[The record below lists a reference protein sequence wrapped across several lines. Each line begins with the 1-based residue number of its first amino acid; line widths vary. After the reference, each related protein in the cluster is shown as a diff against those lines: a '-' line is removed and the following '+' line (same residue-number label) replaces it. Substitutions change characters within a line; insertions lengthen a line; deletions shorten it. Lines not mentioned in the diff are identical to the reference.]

1 MRPRSGS
8 LRGGVFCTY
17 ADYVTTTSEFD
28 SFGPWIDEVRSADQ
42 VPRLF
47 SGYPLD
53 LATARLVLKVP
64 RNITRR
70 DATPDMDLY
79 DHLLVLDDHRLLALT
94 RNEDAAT
101 GFTVEQVPLS
111 GIAWVRDTVNLLA
124 GTLTVAARDGVTV
137 TVPYNGSSRER
148 VQRLIDALLADAAGA
163 GPSRTGATLIDVGRE
178 HTDPVTAF
186 DLGREDQGLVGD
198 VRDLVRHR
206 PWFRPWVG
214 HGRRRVR
221 GGLSPVTVQAAVL
234 AEDEGVLEILGRHE
248 WLVGG
253 RQPVHSSGR
262 LIVPFEA
269 IDGVRVAGHPR
280 FGGAVVGAFRV
291 GASQVEV
298 VVPEGS
304 GAHRVLDA
312 TARSTVSSPYGI

>member
-1 MRPRSGS
+1 M
-8 LRGGVFCTY
+8 
-17 ADYVTTTSEFD
+17 TTTSEFD
-28 SFGPWIDEVRSADQ
+28 SFGPWIDEVRSADE

-47 SGYPLD
+47 RSHPLD
-53 LATARLVLKVP
+53 LASTRLVLKVP

-79 DHLLVLDDHRLLALT
+79 DHLLVLDDRRLLALSRT
-94 RNEDAAT
+94 EDRAGGRAGSPGSSWSAPGHT
-101 GFTVEQVPLS
+101 AQEVPVS

-124 GTLTVAARDGVTV
+124 GTLTVAGRDGTTI

-148 VQRLIDALLADAAGA
+148 VQRLIDALLADVAGA
-163 GPSRTGATLIDVGRE
+163 GPSRAGAALIGAGRA
-178 HTDPVTAF
+178 HADPVAAF

-214 HGRRRVR
+214 HGRHRVR

-253 RQPVHSSGR
+253 RHPVHSSGR

-269 IDGVRVAGHPR
+269 IDALRVAPHPR
-280 FGGAVVGAFRV
+280 FGGAVVGTFRV
-291 GASQVEV
+291 GASEVAV

-312 TARSTVSSPYGI
+312 TDRSTVGSPYGT